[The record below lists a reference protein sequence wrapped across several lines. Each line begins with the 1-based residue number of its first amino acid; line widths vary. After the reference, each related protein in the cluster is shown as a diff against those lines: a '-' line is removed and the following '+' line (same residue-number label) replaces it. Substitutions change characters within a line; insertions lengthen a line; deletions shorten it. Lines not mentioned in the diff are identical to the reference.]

1 MYVRTFDPFY
11 REMVYANRTPAAAT
25 ADVLV
30 SCPEQSS
37 AHTDVL
43 QEALQFPLRFQASVS
58 LAAATAAAAGAAV
71 GVGAVRTSLLA
82 HHLQLAPPLTFLL
95 LLLLL
100 RYSAAIC
107 SLRCDV
113 ATAAAVLP
121 EAE

>member
-25 ADVLV
+25 AAVLV

-43 QEALQFPLRFQASVS
+43 QEALQFPPRFQASVS
-58 LAAATAAAAGAAV
+58 LAAAGAAV

>member
-25 ADVLV
+25 AAVLV

-43 QEALQFPLRFQASVS
+43 QEALQFPPRFQASVS
-58 LAAATAAAAGAAV
+58 LAAAGAAV

-95 LLLLL
+95 LLATPPRFAHYDAMLLL
-100 RYSAAIC
+100 LLQFC
-107 SLRCDV
+107 QKQN
-113 ATAAAVLP
+113 
-121 EAE
+121 E